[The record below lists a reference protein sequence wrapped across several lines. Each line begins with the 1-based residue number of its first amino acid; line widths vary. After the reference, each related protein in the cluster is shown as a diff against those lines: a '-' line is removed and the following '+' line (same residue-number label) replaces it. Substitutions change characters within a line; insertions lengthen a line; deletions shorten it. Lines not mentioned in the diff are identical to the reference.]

1 LHRPITYTYMF
12 ITYIIFLISVYGLAD
27 KSDDL
32 GVYTDDSPS
41 TGGTTHKQRSD
52 PSPGDH
58 LAPDDLFLL
67 KASFLSKNTIIADE
81 MNYSEQTLTLDN

>member
-1 LHRPITYTYMF
+1 M
-12 ITYIIFLISVYGLAD
+12 YGFAD

-41 TGGTTHKQRSD
+41 TGGTTPKPRSD

-67 KASFLSKNTIIADE
+67 KASFLSKITI
-81 MNYSEQTLTLDN
+81 